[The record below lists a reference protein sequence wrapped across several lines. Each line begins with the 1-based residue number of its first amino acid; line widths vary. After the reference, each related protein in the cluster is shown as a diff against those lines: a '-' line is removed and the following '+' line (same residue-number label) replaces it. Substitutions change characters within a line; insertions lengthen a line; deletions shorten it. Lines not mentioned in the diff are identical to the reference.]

1 MKHYTDAM
9 NEVSFTPEEKQELS
23 ARLRQAAQSAPQHA
37 HKSKRHRVRRAVCGA
52 LAAALAVTMLTA
64 AAVPAFGDTL
74 RAFFGMPVESYPVGK
89 SVTQQGWTFTV
100 TDCLADSVTLYVA
113 LDVQAPE
120 GTVIAPEDAP
130 ELNFDWEFFTSDHTP
145 HNTFSSY
152 KAEFV
157 PEQYQGGNHLPFVIT
172 ATMGNLKDGMTFDL
186 TIWDIETSEKSLFR
200 ANNWTTETY
209 EPVQITGIPIEITS
223 TIALADGSAVD
234 IYGGTATLTDL
245 SISPL
250 AVTVRVEGG
259 SCYNHG
265 WVVPT
270 HPEYLLPAAR
280 PLIAQGTLENT
291 TCDCDFDLHLKYK
304 DGRVVFIGP
313 SYNDEY
319 QPDKSI
325 VSSWRAGTSCEDGV
339 DSKTRQPDGKE
350 PYVSTSIRFA
360 VPQDLDQI
368 ESVIVCGKEY
378 KLR

>member
-1 MKHYTDAM
+1 MKRYTDAM

-37 HKSKRHRVRRAVCGA
+37 HKPRRHRVRRAVCGA

-64 AAVPAFGDTL
+64 AAIPAFGDTL

-113 LDVQAPE
+113 LDVQAPA
-120 GTVIAPEDAP
+120 GTVVNPEDVP
-130 ELNFDWEFFTSDHTP
+130 ELNFDWEFFTADRTP

-157 PEQYQGGNHLPFVIT
+157 PEQYQGDNHLPFVIT

-200 ANNWTTETY
+200 ANNWATETY
-209 EPVQITGIPIEITS
+209 EPVQIIGIPIEITS

-280 PLIAQGTLENT
+280 PLVAQGTLENT

-325 VSSWRAGTSCEDGV
+325 VSSWRAGTSCDDGV
-339 DSKTRQPDGKE
+339 DSKTRQPNGKDT
-350 PYVSTSIRFA
+350 YVSTSVCFA
-360 VPQDLDQI
+360 VPQDLGQI

>member
-9 NEVSFTPEEKQELS
+9 NEVRFTPEEKQELS

-37 HKSKRHRVRRAVCGA
+37 HKPRRHRVRRAVCGA

-120 GTVIAPEDAP
+120 GTVVNPEDVP

-157 PEQYQGGNHLPFVIT
+157 PEQYQGDNHLPFVIT

-209 EPVQITGIPIEITS
+209 EP
-223 TIALADGSAVD
+223 
-234 IYGGTATLTDL
+234 YR
-245 SISPL
+245 SP
-250 AVTVRVEGG
+250 E
-259 SCYNHG
+259 
-265 WVVPT
+265 
-270 HPEYLLPAAR
+270 
-280 PLIAQGTLENT
+280 
-291 TCDCDFDLHLKYK
+291 F
-304 DGRVVFIGP
+304 P
-313 SYNDEY
+313 S
-319 QPDKSI
+319 
-325 VSSWRAGTSCEDGV
+325 
-339 DSKTRQPDGKE
+339 
-350 PYVSTSIRFA
+350 
-360 VPQDLDQI
+360 
-368 ESVIVCGKEY
+368 
-378 KLR
+378 KLRPRLRLQTIRLWIFMVERQR

>member
-1 MKHYTDAM
+1 MKRYTDAM
-9 NEVSFTPEEKQELS
+9 NEVRFTPEEKQELS
-23 ARLRQAAQSAPQHA
+23 ARLRQTAQSAPQHT
-37 HKSKRHRVRRAVCGA
+37 HKPRRHRVRRAVCGA

-74 RAFFGMPVESYPVGK
+74 RAFFGMPVQSYPVGK

-120 GTVIAPEDAP
+120 GTVVDPEDAP

-157 PEQYQGGNHLPFVIT
+157 PEQYQGDNHLPFVIT
-172 ATMGNLKDGMTFDL
+172 ATMGSLEDDMTFDL

-200 ANNWTTETY
+200 ANNWATETY
-209 EPVQITGIPIEITS
+209 EPVQITRIPIEITS

-313 SYNDEY
+313 SYNDDY

-325 VSSWRAGTSCEDGV
+325 VSSWRAGTSCEDGI
-339 DSKTRQPDGKE
+339 DAKTKQPNGKDT
-350 PYVSTSIRFA
+350 YVSTSVRFA

>member
-9 NEVSFTPEEKQELS
+9 NEVRFTPEEKQELS

-37 HKSKRHRVRRAVCGA
+37 HKPRRHRVRRAVCGA

-74 RAFFGMPVESYPVGK
+74 RAFFGMPVQSYPVGK

-120 GTVIAPEDAP
+120 GTVVNPEDVP
-130 ELNFDWEFFTSDHTP
+130 ELNFDWEFFTADRTP

-200 ANNWTTETY
+200 ADNWITETY

-223 TIALADGSAVD
+223 TIALADDSAVD

-325 VSSWRAGTSCEDGV
+325 VSSWRAGTSCEDGI

-350 PYVSTSIRFA
+350 PYVSTSVRFA